1 MKIISIILLSV
12 IISVFAVYLLIVGRY
27 EKKLKTE
34 KVEAILPATS
44 EGLYSNVKIDFSE
57 VDNKATES
65 SYIRDLSDD

>member
-44 EGLYSNVKIDFSE
+44 EGLYSNVKIYFSE

>member
-34 KVEAILPATS
+34 AILPATA
-44 EGLYSNVKIDFSE
+44 EGLYSNVKINFSE
-57 VDNKATES
+57 VDNKVTES
-65 SYIRDLSDD
+65 SYIYDLSDD

>member
-34 KVEAILPATS
+34 KVETILPATA
-44 EGLYSNVKIDFSE
+44 EGLYSNVKIYFSE
-57 VDNKATES
+57 VDNKVTES

>member
-34 KVEAILPATS
+34 KVEAILPATA
-44 EGLYSNVKIDFSE
+44 EGLYSNVKIYFSE
-57 VDNKATES
+57 VDNKVTES